1 MKAFRMF
8 SCERTVNF
16 DHFFVYN
23 TLAYWKR
30 SDLLSIDA
38 ISIAMSSSSDE
49 DSDITY
55 NNEESVSEDLREAY
69 QKVRREVYAIR
80 KREKNPTFDL
90 EEEEPRLIDLLNS
103 AQKKGK
109 VPEYNSDTWDDTKF
123 VLLTILVSGALG
135 FGLYYTLHAFGMYE
149 LEDENWFNHADDL

>member
-55 NNEESVSEDLREAY
+55 NSEESVSEDLREAY

-80 KREKNPTFDL
+80 KR
-90 EEEEPRLIDLLNS
+90 RH
-103 AQKKGK
+103 
-109 VPEYNSDTWDDTKF
+109 
-123 VLLTILVSGALG
+123 LG
-135 FGLYYTLHAFGMYE
+135 FHINLQYIPKGLACQLQTMQYLASGFVPQDFPQNALDRTFFYLFQIQFTQPKGTE
-149 LEDENWFNHADDL
+149 SR

>member
-1 MKAFRMF
+1 
-8 SCERTVNF
+8 
-16 DHFFVYN
+16 
-23 TLAYWKR
+23 
-30 SDLLSIDA
+30 
-38 ISIAMSSSSDE
+38 MSSSSDE

-55 NNEESVSEDLREAY
+55 NSEESVSEDLREAY

-149 LEDENWFNHADDL
+149 LEDAIKSKKTQMEVQTENYRQILYPIDFVPGLYFCQQK